1 MIKSIEEKE
10 FLEKRIKKLEN
21 ILLDFKNKLL
31 PDREEEYKNLSK
43 VYVQKI
49 IEMREEIEEYV
60 GMSNVLIKK
69 NDINIHIKGP
79 IIGYGSA
86 PISIISG
93 YLGNFR
99 KSIQKLYLIKYKK
112 NCSSRIPKWLS
123 SLTDFG
129 MEAYQPGSINLTLSI
144 PERQISFYEE
154 SNIES
159 SLKLYFQILEWL
171 NKDEDNDRF
180 KDIDNKTLEKMI
192 IAVMSTLPDN
202 KNINSIEYFGRSVGE
217 NKKIYINYK
226 SKENAKNRIKK
237 LSKEEVSVEYIG
249 LIREVDL
256 DKLTFVLRNIENNN
270 DNNEVKCSFDNE
282 FLEDIKNYL
291 DSKVYVIGIKKNKF
305 VKVKYI
311 DKIN

>member
-1 MIKSIEEKE
+1 
-10 FLEKRIKKLEN
+10 
-21 ILLDFKNKLL
+21 
-31 PDREEEYKNLSK
+31 
-43 VYVQKI
+43 
-49 IEMREEIEEYV
+49 
-60 GMSNVLIKK
+60 
-69 NDINIHIKGP
+69 
-79 IIGYGSA
+79 
-86 PISIISG
+86 
-93 YLGNFR
+93 
-99 KSIQKLYLIKYKK
+99 
-112 NCSSRIPKWLS
+112 
-123 SLTDFG
+123 

-171 NKDEDNDRF
+171 NKDEDNDRL

-217 NKKIYINYK
+217 